1 MTRTALRWAVV
12 ATAVVALSACQDQ
25 LVVENPNSGNTDKVL
40 ATPADAENL
49 LGSYYKRW
57 HSGVYGSISSMESMM
72 NIFSFQTYG
81 SLANECMNSHAPFS
95 GAGFTNNP
103 GNTCQAN
110 KYRLY
115 SIGSEVNRVA
125 SSFLAKLKPGTGFT
139 LGTPARDLRAIA
151 FAEFLNGLS
160 LGYIAMV
167 YDSAGIV
174 SAATDAEDAGPLYA
188 YTAVRDS
195 AMAAFDRAI
204 AAAQNPLAGGA
215 NGFPLP
221 STWIPS
227 PTTFTSAEFVRL
239 VRSYRARIRAN
250 VPRTPAER
258 AAVDWPAVIADA
270 DGGITATHNITTNTV
285 TGPSMAWR
293 GQYSTFGLWHQMTPF
308 IIGMADTSGSYASW
322 IAAPVGNRATA
333 GGNPFGMATPD
344 RRFPQGASRSAQQA
358 DFAIARDCSTAN
370 TPCPRYFVNRPTA
383 NDQTTGEGWGLSQY
397 DFVRFYG
404 WNIAGDA
411 GQARNGRTPLY
422 TLEELQLLKAEGLYR
437 AGNYAAAG
445 AIVNTTRVR
454 NGLAAITV
462 FDATTPVPGGNACV
476 PKVPQ
481 APSFSTIGCGNL
493 WDALKY
499 EKRIETA
506 FTHFAPWY
514 LDSRGWGDLPET
526 TPLFV
531 ATPYQDIQARG
542 KPSSAIY
549 GTGPGVGNAPNSTA
563 ARSSYGW

>member
-1 MTRTALRWAVV
+1 MTRTSLRWAVV

-57 HSGVYGSISSMESMM
+57 HSGVYGSISTMESMM
-72 NIFSFQTYG
+72 NIFAFQTYG
-81 SLANECMNSHAPFS
+81 SLANECMNSHAPFT

-125 SSFLAKLKPGTGFT
+125 SSFLA
-139 LGTPARDLRAIA
+139 
-151 FAEFLNGLS
+151 EFLNGLS

-174 SAATDAEDAGPLYA
+174 GAGTDPEDAGPLYPH
-188 YTAVRDS
+188 TVVRDS
-195 AMAAFDRAI
+195 ALAAFDRAI
-204 AAAQNPLAGGA
+204 AAAQNPLSGGA

-221 STWIPS
+221 ATWIPS
-227 PTTFTSAEFVRL
+227 PTTFTSAEFVKL
-239 VRSYRARIRAN
+239 VRAYRARIRAN
-250 VPRTPAER
+250 VPRTPEER
-258 AAVDWPAVIADA
+258 AAVDWAAIIADA
-270 DGGITATHNITTNTV
+270 DGGLTATHQIVTNTV
-285 TGPSMAWR
+285 TGPTMNWR
-293 GQYSTFGLWHQMTPF
+293 QQYSTFGLWHQMTPF

-344 RRFPQGASRSAQQA
+344 RRFPQGATRAAQQA
-358 DFAIARDCSTAN
+358 DFAIARDCSTAG
-370 TPCPRYFVNRPTA
+370 TACPRYFVNRPTTQ
-383 NDQTTGEGWGLSQY
+383 DQTTGEGWGLSQF

-422 TLEELQLLKAEGLYR
+422 TIEELQLLKAEGLYR

-454 NGLAAITV
+454 NGLAAITA

-481 APSFSTIGCGNL
+481 APTFNTVGCGTL

-506 FTHFAPWY
+506 YTHFAPWY

-549 GTGPGVGNAPNSTA
+549 GTGVGVGNAPNSTA